1 MPDQAA
7 VYIDT
12 SVLVKWFVI
21 EAHTKKVLAFFNQ
34 NNPLILSELVLLELD
49 CTLRRM
55 ERNGAITADYRL
67 QAEKTLEQQLQDKWF
82 DLTPISIQVFKE
94 AKLLIDSIA
103 PLSLRSLDA
112 MHLSIA
118 KKANIKRIAT
128 ADKELLVAARV
139 LNFTTEYFND

>member
-21 EAHTKKVLAFFNQ
+21 EAHTKEVLVFFNQ
-34 NNPLILSELVLLELD
+34 NNPLILSELALLELD

-67 QAEKTLEQQLQDKWF
+67 QAEKTLAQQLQDKWF
-82 DLTPISIQVFKE
+82 DLTPISMQVFKE

-118 KKANIKRIAT
+118 KKANIKRLAT
-128 ADKELLVAARV
+128 ADKEMLAAAQV